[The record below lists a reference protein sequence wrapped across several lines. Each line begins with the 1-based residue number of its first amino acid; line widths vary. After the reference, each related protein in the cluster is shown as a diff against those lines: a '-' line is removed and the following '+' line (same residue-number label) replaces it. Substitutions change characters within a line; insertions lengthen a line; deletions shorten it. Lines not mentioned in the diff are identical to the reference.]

1 MFLFTCLKLNGI
13 EFLQKKV
20 FISTRNEPFSYVVS
34 SLYKEKSLGNTL
46 GTYTH
51 LYHLMI
57 SQAFLPL
64 WLVDLCIQCRG
75 FTQGATRPSV
85 AVL

>member
-1 MFLFTCLKLNGI
+1 MLLFTCLKSNGI

-20 FISTRNEPFSYVVS
+20 LNSTRNGPFSYVVS
-34 SLYKEKSLGNTL
+34 SLYKEKCLGSTP

-64 WLVDLCIQCRG
+64 WLVDLCTQCRG
-75 FTQGATRPSV
+75 FSQGATRPSV